1 MSPLLPHREKVFAL
15 LFPHPVYMPHP
26 ISKWPARPWSHSSYP
41 GYKSGLRTSV
51 QHQFSLGLTCCSNSV
66 SHSNNLYFPLI
77 LSHVWKFFSNS
88 HPDHDNQHTNIFS
101 ISINKRSP
109 LNLTIFFSH
118 CPISLLLFTEK
129 LKRIF
134 YMCCPISLTLILS
147 WIYSSYIFSL
157 TISLVILSSSIPL
170 LSIWLNPMINSSS
183 CFTF

>member
-1 MSPLLPHREKVFAL
+1 MSYSSPTQYTCLIQSANDLQDPDPTPRTLGIKVDEGPLFNIGSPL
-15 LFPHPVYMPHP
+15 
-26 ISKWPARPWSHSSYP
+26 SWPA
-41 GYKSGLRTSV
+41 V
-51 QHQFSLGLTCCSNSV
+51 LTASPTLV
-66 SHSNNLYFPLI
+66 LYFPLI

-147 WIYSSYIFSL
+147 
-157 TISLVILSSSIPL
+157 
-170 LSIWLNPMINSSS
+170 
-183 CFTF
+183 